1 MATPTQTAQ
10 EDESLP
16 STTPQI
22 VDSEAPS
29 GKFGAPFGGVFGRDV
44 EQLQR
49 DAEAA
54 LLNKGAD

>member
-1 MATPTQTAQ
+1 M
-10 EDESLP
+10 E
-16 STTPQI
+16 TTNEGNVDSSSVPQVI
-22 VDSEAPS
+22 DSEAPS

-44 EQLQR
+44 EQFQR